1 MFNRIHLNLP
11 HYFSKH
17 PSRKLVNLYWSVGMM
32 GLGIATV
39 AIFEPIFLYTLG
51 YSLRYILFFYLMVYV
66 GYFLILPV
74 VGRIIARIGM
84 EHSIFYSQFFLIAF
98 YISLFGIQRLSFL
111 FYVAPIIYA
120 IQKSFYWPAY
130 HADFVLF
137 SDDSQRGR
145 EVGGLETLNMI
156 VYIVGPFIGGAILE
170 WSNYSSL
177 FLIVAALFI
186 FSAIP
191 LLRIKEIHSQSSF
204 SYRETLRKLYAPGH
218 RRNFVAY
225 LGFGEEL
232 IVMVMWPIFIFT
244 VVKDFFEIG
253 ALVAIATLVTA
264 FIALLLGKATD
275 RYKKE
280 HVLRFGSIVYA
291 VSWLI
296 RGFAQK
302 AWQVLSFDTLSRLSK
317 EALYVPLLAMTY
329 ENGKREDVLGYTVF
343 YEQSLAAGKVIAAG
357 LLLIVL
363 SFNVSPWPVMFICSA
378 LFSLLYLFMKTAR
391 PRIL

>member
-1 MFNRIHLNLP
+1 
-11 HYFSKH
+11 
-17 PSRKLVNLYWSVGMM
+17 M